1 MEIEQNEISWG
12 RKNEFLLVVLLSLFA
27 GVLAKMPV
35 LATIDP
41 EKFYS
46 KNIPFLVFPFLIA
59 YFVWK
64 QQQAFSKL
72 IFPFTVMTIMVV
84 YINFLPFNKE
94 SDSIILACLH
104 LPIFIWGLL
113 GYIYMAGNF
122 KNLEA
127 RIIFLRFNG
136 DFLVMTAIILL
147 SGALFSGL
155 TMGLFSL
162 IELDIVKF
170 YGDYIVVFGLAALPI
185 VSTFLVQNNPKL
197 VSKISPI
204 IARIFTP
211 IVSLML
217 FFFLLAVIIKGKY
230 PNNDRNALM
239 VFNAL
244 LVGVMAL
251 ILFSVTEVSKQS
263 FKKTN
268 ALILFI
274 LSLLTIIIN
283 GIALVSISF
292 RIEQYGITP
301 NRIAVF
307 AANILIM
314 IHILFVSFSLFKTY
328 RGNSMIQQVEN
339 SIASYLPYYII
350 WAAFVTIFFP
360 FIFGFK

>member
-1 MEIEQNEISWG
+1 
-12 RKNEFLLVVLLSLFA
+12 
-27 GVLAKMPV
+27 
-35 LATIDP
+35 
-41 EKFYS
+41 
-46 KNIPFLVFPFLIA
+46 
-59 YFVWK
+59 
-64 QQQAFSKL
+64 
-72 IFPFTVMTIMVV
+72 
-84 YINFLPFNKE
+84 
-94 SDSIILACLH
+94 
-104 LPIFIWGLL
+104 
-113 GYIYMAGNF
+113 
-122 KNLEA
+122 
-127 RIIFLRFNG
+127 
-136 DFLVMTAIILL
+136 
-147 SGALFSGL
+147 
-155 TMGLFSL
+155 MGLFSL
-162 IELDIVKF
+162 IELDIKQF
-170 YGDYIVVFGLAALPI
+170 YGEYIVVFGLSSLPV
-185 VSTFLVQNNPKL
+185 VSTFLIQNNPKL

-251 ILFSVTEVSKQS
+251 ILFSVTEVSKQA
-263 FKKTN
+263 FRKTN

-314 IHILFVSFSLFKTY
+314 IHILFVSYSLYKTY

-339 SIASYLPYYII
+339 SIASYLPYYIM
-350 WAAFVTIFFP
+350 WAALVCILFP